1 MLAWL
6 GFSLGLVAFTQYLS
20 VAHGVHGWL
29 CPVLGIVGLTLVA
42 VLRANERAARGR
54 LQQGLLF
61 HAAGNV
67 AAAEAALR
75 EALQLTAGRSAVA
88 RGNLGL
94 VLLNRWAVPEAL
106 SHLERSGAWAG
117 RAGAVE
123 LTRALLGQ
131 HVVAPK
137 GALAAMV
144 ASCRKG
150 DLMAVKQLAAL
161 KVSER
166 PRAVPWMDALW
177 GALAAWAEGTP
188 CSTAD
193 AKALAGAA
201 SLEQVRAV
209 WPELAAFV
217 EGRSTGQ

>member
-1 MLAWL
+1 MTR
-6 GFSLGLVAFTQYLS
+6 V
-20 VAHGVHGWL
+20 L
-29 CPVLGIVGLTLVA
+29 CPVLGIVFGSLLA
-42 VLRANERAARGR
+42 VLRANGKTARAR

-67 AAAEAALR
+67 VAAEAALR
-75 EALQLTAGRSAVA
+75 EALQLTGGRSHLA

-94 VLLNRWAVPEAL
+94 VLLDRWAVPEARR
-106 SHLERSGAWAG
+106 HFERSGAWAG

-123 LTRALLGQ
+123 LARALVGQ
-131 HVVAPK
+131 PVVAPK

-150 DLMAVKQLAAL
+150 DFTAVRQLAAL
-161 KVSER
+161 KASER
-166 PRAVPWMDALW
+166 PRGVTWMDALW
-177 GALAAWAEGTP
+177 GALVAWAEGRP

-201 SLEQVRAV
+201 NLEQVRAV

-217 EGRSTGQ
+217 AGGGKGG